1 MRLNIFMKYITLLG
15 LVILL
20 VSCTT
25 KAPFESELI
34 INQSATFWQGLWHG
48 FTFFFSLL
56 GKIFSL
62 DIGIHK
68 TLHTGFR
75 YLVGYIV
82 GIVLFVKLIFFIA
95 PNMRNPKN
103 LY

>member
-25 KAPFESELI
+25 KAPFEGELVI
-34 INQSATFWQGLWHG
+34 HQSSTFWKGLWHG
-48 FTFFFSLL
+48 FIIIFYLL
-56 GKIFSL
+56 GKVFSF
-62 DIGIHK
+62 DIGIHE
-68 TLHTGFR
+68 TMHTGFR
-75 YLVGYIV
+75 YWVGYFV
-82 GIVLFVKLIFFIA
+82 GFVLFVKLIFFIA

>member
-25 KAPFESELI
+25 KAPFGSELVI
-34 INQSATFWQGLWHG
+34 HQSATFWKGLWHG
-48 FTFFFSLL
+48 FTFIFSLL

-62 DIGIHK
+62 DIGIHEA
-68 TLHTGFR
+68 LHTGFK
-75 YLVGYIV
+75 YWVGYIV
-82 GIVLFVKLIFFIA
+82 GFVLFVKFIFFITTQYE
-95 PNMRNPKN
+95 KS
-103 LY
+103 